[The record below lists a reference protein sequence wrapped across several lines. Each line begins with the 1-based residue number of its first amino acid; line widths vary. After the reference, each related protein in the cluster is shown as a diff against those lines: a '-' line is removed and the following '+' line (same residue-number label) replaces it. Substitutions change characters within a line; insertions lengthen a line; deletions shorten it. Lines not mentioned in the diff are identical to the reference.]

1 MNEDLALLAELVK
14 RRNAL
19 EEEIARLVHRPANI
33 GNLGEFI
40 AAQIFDLRLAGSGSN
55 KAYDGWF
62 TTGELAGKNV
72 NVKWYSRYES
82 VLDITPNT
90 LPDYYLVLVGPRPLN
105 ADREL
110 GTRSWSIDA
119 VYLFD
124 ALELYAEL
132 KDRGVAIGIASSLH
146 RGLWEAAEI
155 YPNARNPKISLNE
168 RQKQALALYK

>member
-1 MNEDLALLAELVK
+1 M
-14 RRNAL
+14 
-19 EEEIARLVHRPANI
+19 
-33 GNLGEFI
+33 
-40 AAQIFDLRLAGSGSN
+40 
-55 KAYDGWF
+55 
-62 TTGELAGKNV
+62 
-72 NVKWYSRYES
+72 KWYSRYES

-105 ADREL
+105 TDREL

-124 ALELYAEL
+124 AIELYTEL

-146 RGLWEAAEI
+146 RGLWKAAEI
-155 YPNARNPKISLNE
+155 YPNARNTKISLNE